1 MTARGA
7 EPSATG
13 PAGLGP
19 AGLDP
24 ALPLLAETM
33 ATARGTPGWTLH
45 DASWTPGHRC
55 VLTYR
60 VPAGSANSPADP
72 IAADAPNSPNSP
84 ADQNFPASSAGEST
98 FVVWEVTPL
107 GADRRDFRADPDLP
121 GLARAADP
129 GVVSDLLS
137 TRLETGPGL
146 SCVVEP
152 VRYRPGRQGVL
163 RYRLT
168 TGSGEPRILYARV
181 GAAAADPSA
190 QEVPAALA
198 DVPDRPLLPALVARW
213 PEYAALVHEAA
224 GGRPLSVVLRDDG
237 VPARVRVRLAYRLG
251 TLLARVHLHSTH
263 APTRSGT
270 DVLRDVTRSLPAAEH
285 ADPDVA
291 RRLASVLDR
300 LGAWVPASG
309 HPVLGAGDLA
319 PGLVLADRNRLT
331 LLDLPGPA
339 RTAAEADLGSVLARV
354 LWQWLGHPDQRP
366 VLETA
371 GRAVVAGYERR
382 AGRVDPEALVWWR
395 SLRLA
400 AFALGRYTR
409 LDTAS
414 WSRMAGLTDC
424 LDRLVSA
431 LPTRVAAPLA
441 AHLLDRRAVDQ
452 ALRPYLARVAAEPAA
467 VEVTAARLVHHLP
480 GRRTVVRYTV
490 RGLVP
495 GGGPAEVVG
504 KLFAQPFRAVLAET
518 NLRALA
524 DGPFKTGPLRV
535 PEPLPAPVERGLVL
549 YRHCAGT
556 PLNQLDG
563 EAAVAGVRAAAR
575 WLARLHGCDV
585 VLPHR
590 LDFAAETARC
600 RRWAGVLA
608 DLEPD
613 LHALAWRLADTWAL
627 AAETAQSGAAGG
639 DVPAHL
645 PSHAPIHRDFH
656 AAHVL
661 VGESVTVLDLD
672 DALMGDP
679 AFDVAHF
686 CACLEAG
693 ADPARAAALRRAFLH
708 EYAAA
713 ASRPYAGRTALFGA
727 YAWLRIAR
735 NLALGNGPLPPTGGR
750 GRVRAAARALQR
762 GLACLDG

>member
-1 MTARGA
+1 MTARGV
-7 EPSATG
+7 EPSG
-13 PAGLGP
+13 SVP

-33 ATARGTPGWTLH
+33 AAAGGTPGWTPH

-60 VPAGSANSPADP
+60 VPADDPGAPAG
-72 IAADAPNSPNSP
+72 A
-84 ADQNFPASSAGEST
+84 ST
-98 FVVWEVTPL
+98 FAVWEVTPF

-129 GVVSDLLS
+129 GVVCDLLS
-137 TRLETGPGL
+137 TRLGTGRAGPARVR

-152 VRYRPGRQGVL
+152 VRYRPGRQAVL

-168 TGSGEPRILYARV
+168 TESGELRILYARV
-181 GAAAADPSA
+181 GATAAGTAA
-190 QEVPAALA
+190 EEVPAALA
-198 DVPDRPLLPALVARW
+198 GLPDRPLLPALVARW

-224 GGRPLSVVLRDDG
+224 DGRPLPVVLRDAG

-251 TLLARVHLHSTH
+251 TLLARVHLQTAP

-270 DVLRDVTRSLPAAEH
+270 DVLRDVTASLPAGEY
-285 ADPDVA
+285 ADPEVA
-291 RRLASVLDR
+291 RRLATVLDR

-309 HPVLGAGDLA
+309 HLVLGAGDLP

-339 RTAAEADLGSVLARV
+339 RIPAEADLGSVLARL

-366 VLETA
+366 VLEAA

-382 AGRVDPEALVWWR
+382 AGRVDPEALLWWR

-414 WSRMAGLTDC
+414 WGRVAGLTDC

-452 ALRPYLARVAAEPAA
+452 VLRPHLAKVAAEPAA
-467 VEVTAARLVHHLP
+467 VEVTAARLVQHVP

-490 RGLVP
+490 RGLLP

-504 KLFAQPFRAVLAET
+504 TLFAQPFRAVLAEA

-535 PEPLPAPVERGLVL
+535 PEPLPSPAERGLVL
-549 YRHCAGT
+549 YRYCAGT
-556 PLNQLDG
+556 PLDQLDG
-563 EAAVAGVRAAAR
+563 DAAVAGVRAAAR
-575 WLARLHGCDV
+575 WLARLHGSDV
-585 VLPHR
+585 VLPRR
-590 LDFAAETARC
+590 LDLAAETARC
-600 RRWAGVLA
+600 RRWAGTLA

-613 LHALAWRLADTWAL
+613 LHALAWRLADGWAL
-627 AAETAQSGAAGG
+627 AAETARAGAAGTVG
-639 DVPAHL
+639 TGGMAGADV
-645 PSHAPIHRDFH
+645 PIHRDFH
-656 AAHVL
+656 PAHVL
-661 VGESVTVLDLD
+661 VGESVTVLAPD
-672 DALMGDP
+672 DARMGDP
-679 AFDVAHF
+679 AFDVAQF
-686 CACLEAG
+686 CAYLEAG

-713 ASRPYAGRTALFGA
+713 AGRPYAGRTALFGA

-735 NLALGNGPLPPTGGR
+735 NLALGNGPLPLTDGRAR
-750 GRVRAAARALQR
+750 GRAVARALQR
-762 GLACLDG
+762 GLACLDA

>member
-1 MTARGA
+1 M
-7 EPSATG
+7 PDV
-13 PAGLGP
+13 
-19 AGLDP
+19 LDP

-33 ATARGTPGWTLH
+33 ATARTTPGWTPH
-45 DASWTPGHRC
+45 HAYWTPGHRC

-60 VPAGSANSPADP
+60 VTAGSPD
-72 IAADAPNSPNSP
+72 
-84 ADQNFPASSAGEST
+84 FPPSSDSSASSDSSGSAAGGST
-98 FVVWEVTPL
+98 FVVWEVTPF

-137 TRLETGPGL
+137 TRLGAGPGQVRA
-146 SCVVEP
+146 CEVEP
-152 VRYRPGRQGVL
+152 VRYRPGRRAVL

-181 GAAAADPSA
+181 SAATAGPEA
-190 QEVPAALA
+190 QKVPAALA
-198 DVPDRPLLPALVARW
+198 DLPDRPLLPSLVARW
-213 PEYAALVHEAA
+213 PEYTALVHEAA
-224 GGRPLSVVLRDDG
+224 DGRPLSVVLRDAR

-251 TLLARVHLHSTH
+251 TLLARLHLQSAP

-270 DVLRDVTRSLPAAEH
+270 DVLRDVTGVLPAAEP
-285 ADPDVA
+285 ADPEVA
-291 RRLASVLDR
+291 HRLATVLDR
-300 LGAWVPASG
+300 LGAWIPASG
-309 HPVLGAGDLA
+309 HLVLGAGDLA

-331 LLDLPGPA
+331 LLDLPDPA
-339 RTAAEADLGSVLARV
+339 RGPAEADLGSVLARL

-366 VLETA
+366 VLEAA

-382 AGRVDPEALVWWR
+382 AGRVDPEALLWWR
-395 SLRLA
+395 CLRLT

-409 LDTAS
+409 LDTTS
-414 WSRMAGLTDC
+414 WSQVAGLADC

-452 ALRPYLARVAAEPAA
+452 ALRPHLAKVAAEPAA
-467 VEVTAARLVHHLP
+467 VEVTAARLVHHVP

-490 RGLVP
+490 RGLLP
-495 GGGPAEVVG
+495 GGRPAEVVG
-504 KLFAQPFRAVLAET
+504 KLFAQPFRAVLAEA

-549 YRHCAGT
+549 YRHGPGT
-556 PLNQLDG
+556 PLDRLDG
-563 EAAVAGVRAAAR
+563 DAAVAGVRAAAR
-575 WLARLHGCDV
+575 WLARLHGSDV

-590 LDFAAETARC
+590 LDLAAETARC
-600 RRWAGVLA
+600 RRWAGALA
-608 DLEPD
+608 DREPD
-613 LHALAWRLADTWAL
+613 LHALAWRLADGWAL
-627 AAETAQSGAAGG
+627 AAESAQAGQLG
-639 DVPAHL
+639 GEVPMHL
-645 PSHAPIHRDFH
+645 RTQVPIHRDFH
-656 AAHVL
+656 AAQVL

-672 DALMGDP
+672 DARMGDP
-679 AFDVAHF
+679 AFDVAQF
-686 CACLEAG
+686 CAYLEAG
-693 ADPARAAALRRAFLH
+693 ADPTRAAALRRAFLH

-713 ASRPYAGRTALFGA
+713 AGRPYAGRTALFGA

-735 NLALGNGPLPPTGGR
+735 NLALGNGPLPLTDGR
-750 GRVRAAARALQR
+750 GRVRAVARALQR
-762 GLACLDG
+762 GLACLDT